1 MSEIFNSTDPSWASS
16 SFTPRMMHVYAP
28 DTGESLG
35 GYRMADG
42 EWVPITGNEE
52 CEIRDDGETHY
63 WRHGS
68 RLCNC
73 GSEY

>member
-1 MSEIFNSTDPSWASS
+1 
-16 SFTPRMMHVYAP
+16 MMHVYAP

-42 EWVPITGNEE
+42 EWVPITGNED